1 MLKGLI
7 HKAVRDQ
14 RSQLFGHRFQNN
26 QLLCSEGRNC
36 QRYDVKAGISD
47 IFDEKKKSLLA
58 VYLIL
63 YLIISFKMTPGQK
76 GEREIIIGKASEA
89 RWQPKIKINQLKCK
103 KKTTII

>member
-89 RWQPKIKINQLKCK
+89 RWQMYLKGLNLTCGH
-103 KKTTII
+103 